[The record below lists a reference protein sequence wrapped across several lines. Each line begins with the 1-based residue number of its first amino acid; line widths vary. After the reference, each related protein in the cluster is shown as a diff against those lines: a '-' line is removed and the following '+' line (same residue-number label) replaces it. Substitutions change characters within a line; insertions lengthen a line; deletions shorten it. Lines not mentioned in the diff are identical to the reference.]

1 MKSLSH
7 TLKRRRWFLLFLIFL
22 VAVGGGAW
30 LLPPGIDWH
39 ETFYPATRHVLHGG
53 SPYAIPGFRYPPWA
67 ILPIVWLGLFPE
79 RLARALY
86 LILSV
91 MGLGYALQ
99 RLGASI
105 KTTLAFLL
113 SPPVFHLLL
122 HGNIDWLALVGLV
135 LPPPVGAFFVSTKPQ
150 IGGMVLFYWAWEAWQ
165 REKWKGIG
173 KTFAPLALAFLGS
186 LGIWGLWPLRFR
198 EPLNFWWNASLWPLS
213 LPMGFLLLFKAFQ
226 HRKPAWAFA
235 ASPFLSPYV
244 LFHSW
249 MGALVAL
256 WEDEKAMWIA
266 TLGLW
271 LVVLIR
277 AFAIFGG

>member
-7 TLKRRRWFLLFLIFL
+7 TLKKRRWFLLFLLFL

-30 LLPPGIDWH
+30 ALPPGIDWH

-86 LILSV
+86 LILSM

-113 SPPVFHLLL
+113 SREF
-122 HGNIDWLALVGLV
+122 LVEC
-135 LPPPVGAFFVSTKPQ
+135 Q
-150 IGGMVLFYWAWEAWQ
+150 
-165 REKWKGIG
+165 
-173 KTFAPLALAFLGS
+173 PLAAFTTYRIS
-186 LGIWGLWPLRFR
+186 F
-198 EPLNFWWNASLWPLS
+198 A
-213 LPMGFLLLFKAFQ
+213 LP
-226 HRKPAWAFA
+226 
-235 ASPFLSPYV
+235 PYV

-271 LVVLIR
+271 LAVLIR